1 MLSCEL
7 LQSVIC
13 FSPPVTYLYI
23 SFFRLLQTRRHS
35 NLNDDIV
42 LSQIVSPRGSDEYW
56 KSQLLIGS
64 SESQDSLAIEDRG
77 GGGEGA
83 FFFFSVRGN
92 FYKKFNCVK
101 IPKDC
106 GQVNQPR
113 IFLQHS
119 SFFFFS
125 TACTETIQTTCR
137 LFRNK

>member
-1 MLSCEL
+1 MVIMKSIYGSMLSCEL

-83 FFFFSVRGN
+83 FFFFFCKGEL
-92 FYKKFNCVK
+92 
-101 IPKDC
+101 
-106 GQVNQPR
+106 
-113 IFLQHS
+113 LQ
-119 SFFFFS
+119 
-125 TACTETIQTTCR
+125 EV
-137 LFRNK
+137 